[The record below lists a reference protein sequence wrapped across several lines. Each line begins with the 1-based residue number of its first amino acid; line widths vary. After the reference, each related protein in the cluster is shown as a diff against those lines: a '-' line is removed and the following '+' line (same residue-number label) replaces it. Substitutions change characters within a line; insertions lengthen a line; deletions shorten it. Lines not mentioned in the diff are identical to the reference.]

1 MWAFFYVIHV
11 LTSHLCA
18 CVQIKTMSHL
28 WVQHSGV
35 SVLFT
40 KGHSDQLA
48 DCTAKEMKSNS
59 LQLAGVVLMEPF
71 KSRIA
76 PVSENMANTL
86 ADVISQLLPQSEQV
100 PPRLSESQCDAFHLT
115 RSCSIK
121 YGELFEAPCLCWYS
135 CDPAANYQ
143 VSKGLLVKKS
153 RAQSAHA

>member
-1 MWAFFYVIHV
+1 M
-11 LTSHLCA
+11 
-18 CVQIKTMSHL
+18 
-28 WVQHSGV
+28 QHSGV
-35 SVLFT
+35 SVPLT

-59 LQLAGVVLMEPF
+59 LQLARVVLMEPF

-100 PPRLSESQCDAFHLT
+100 PPRLSESQCDAFHVT

-121 YGELFEAPCLCWYS
+121 HRELFEALCLRWYS

-143 VSKGLLVKKS
+143 VSEGLLVKKS
-153 RAQSAHA
+153 QAQSAHA